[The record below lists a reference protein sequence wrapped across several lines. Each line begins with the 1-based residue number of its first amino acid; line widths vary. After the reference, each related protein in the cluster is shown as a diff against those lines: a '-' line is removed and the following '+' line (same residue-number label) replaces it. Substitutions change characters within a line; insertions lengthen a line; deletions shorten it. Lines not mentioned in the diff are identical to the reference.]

1 VDVFSENPPLTP
13 AIFHNLKEKKMYPNW
28 KQNDLLVKGTKLH
41 YTRTG
46 GGEKP
51 ALVLAHGF
59 SDSGL
64 CWLPLARALEQEYDL
79 VLPDARGHGLS
90 ARVQPGEE
98 IDAAADLAG
107 LIQSLNLTR
116 PILGG
121 HSMGASVSARTTVR
135 YPNLVRALVLE
146 DPAWFNPPPSRRQPP
161 RKPGQA
167 EKTSHDKY
175 EEWLLTVKDL
185 SLEQVMDKCR
195 QDSPTWAEI
204 ELQPWAESKKQ
215 FDTNFMVTR
224 SRDQGDWR
232 EVAKAIPCPT
242 LLITADPLKGGL
254 ITPEIAAEAYSL
266 NSRIQV
272 VRIEGAGHNIRR
284 ENFAAYLEAV
294 GGFLGSLNYP

>member
-1 VDVFSENPPLTP
+1 
-13 AIFHNLKEKKMYPNW
+13 MYSNW
-28 KQNDLLVKGTKLH
+28 TQNYVIVNGIRLH

-46 GGEKP
+46 NGEKP

-64 CWLPLARALEQEYDL
+64 CWLPLAQALEQEYD
-79 VLPDARGHGLS
+79 VILPDARGHGLS

-107 LIQSLNLTR
+107 LIQNLGLDR
-116 PILGG
+116 AILGG
-121 HSMGASVSARTTVR
+121 HSMGASVSARVAGR
-135 YPNLVRALVLE
+135 YSSLLRALILE
-146 DPAWFNPPPSRRQPP
+146 DPAWFNPKPPSPADEEQVA
-161 RKPGQA
+161 K
-167 EKTSHDKY
+167 SNHDLY

-195 QDSPTWAEI
+195 QDNPTWPDI

-215 FDTNFMVTR
+215 FDTNIMQTR
-224 SRDQGDWR
+224 QPPHTDWR

-242 LLITADPLKGGL
+242 LLIMADPAKGGL
-254 ITPEIAAEAYSL
+254 ITPEIAAEACAL

-272 VRIEGAGHNIRR
+272 VRIESAGHNIRR
-284 ENFAAYLEAV
+284 ENFADYLTAV
-294 GGFLGSLNYP
+294 RGILTGIY